1 MEEQAVP
8 SGEALLA
15 LALLV
20 SLRLAQGRSAEQLEL
35 ISAFFDVLADNLALI
50 AARQGLGGG
59 GNSGL

>member
-20 SLRLAQGRSAEQLEL
+20 SLQLAQGRSAEQLEL